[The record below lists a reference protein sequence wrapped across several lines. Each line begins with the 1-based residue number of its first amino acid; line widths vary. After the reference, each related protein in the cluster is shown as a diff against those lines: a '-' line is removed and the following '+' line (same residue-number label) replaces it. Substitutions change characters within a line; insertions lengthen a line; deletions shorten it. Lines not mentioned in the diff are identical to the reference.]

1 MAGSSPSLPD
11 GSNPSAAIVQSA
23 SDVQCSRLLK
33 TTSGI
38 KTYLLITVESGKIC
52 PFWTNNYREALMSE
66 HRPIYGANTA
76 VLSDFPEPVRA
87 TLHLIEKNPSNE
99 AALILLQC
107 AASAAH
113 PDYLFSLAM
122 LSALPIEYKEAALEL
137 IEHSLT
143 SGFTVDEQSA
153 LLRFVEPFMATALRA
168 PRGR

>member
-1 MAGSSPSLPD
+1 
-11 GSNPSAAIVQSA
+11 
-23 SDVQCSRLLK
+23 
-33 TTSGI
+33 
-38 KTYLLITVESGKIC
+38 
-52 PFWTNNYREALMSE
+52 MSE

-137 IEHSLT
+137 IEHSLNRHAG
-143 SGFTVDEQSA
+143 SWAAAARELQLDRANLQRLAKRLG
-153 LLRFVEPFMATALRA
+153 VE
-168 PRGR
+168 RG